1 MDRAGQDDAR
11 GDDLLSGRRD
21 ETPGRGART
30 PEPFAA
36 ARLFD
41 RSDGPRVMG
50 ILNVTPD
57 SFSDGGRFEAVET
70 AVAQARLMVGEGADV
85 IDVGG
90 ESTRPGHVPV
100 DAAEEIRRVVPAIRA
115 IRAAI
120 DAPISIDTMKA
131 SVAAA
136 ALEAGAEIVNDVWGL
151 QRDPDI
157 ARVAGEHGAPVAV
170 MHHRTEVDESLDIV
184 EDMRRFLGRS
194 IEIAQRAG
202 VPDHAIMLDPGIGF
216 GKTVAQNLIAIR
228 RVDALAAMGFPVL
241 LGTSRK
247 SLIGHI
253 IQRDPEERVFGTVA
267 TSVVGWAAGA
277 TMFRVHDV
285 RANRDALL
293 VAQAVLSA

>member
-1 MDRAGQDDAR
+1 M
-11 GDDLLSGRRD
+11 S
-21 ETPGRGART
+21 PN
-30 PEPFAA
+30 EPFAA

-41 RSDGPRVMG
+41 RAGGPRIMG

-70 AVAQARLMVGEGADV
+70 AVAHARAMAEEGADV

-90 ESTRPGHVPV
+90 ESTRPGHTPV
-100 DAAEEIRRVVPAIRA
+100 DAEEEIRRVVPAIRA
-115 IRAAI
+115 LRAALET
-120 DAPISIDTMKA
+120 PISIDTMKA
-131 SVAAA
+131 SAAAA
-136 ALEAGAEIVNDVWGL
+136 ALEAGATIVNDVWGL

-157 ARVAGEHGAPVAV
+157 ARVAAEHGAPVCV
-170 MHHRTEVDESLDIV
+170 MHHRTEVDASLDVV
-184 EDMRRFLGRS
+184 EDMKRFLSRS
-194 IEIAQRAG
+194 IEIAQKAG
-202 VPDHAIMLDPGIGF
+202 VPDRAIMLDPGVGF
-216 GKTVAQNLIAIR
+216 GKTVEQNLQAIR

-253 IQRDPEERVFGTVA
+253 IPREPKERVFGTVA

-277 TMFRVHDV
+277 TMFRVHDI

-293 VAQAVLSA
+293 VAKAVLES